1 MSRHHMRR
9 PAGASRTT
17 YIRSAQSGSIG
28 GRSNVGEHR
37 LPPSGVPRLLL
48 WLLAG
53 AIVFALVNLAARH
66 FGYL

>member
-1 MSRHHMRR
+1 MSTRHMRR

-28 GRSNVGEHR
+28 GRSSVGEHR

-48 WLLAG
+48 WLLAS
-53 AIVFALVNLAARH
+53 AAVFALLNLAARH

>member
-1 MSRHHMRR
+1 MSTRHMRR

-28 GRSNVGEHR
+28 GRSIGEHR

-48 WLLAG
+48 WLLVSAV
-53 AIVFALVNLAARH
+53 VFALLNLAARH
-66 FGYL
+66 LGYL